1 MYGTDF
7 DFKNFKC
14 LCSFISH
21 DLFTRIPITV
31 VVEIQEA
38 EYFAP
43 PPKKK
48 TTTTT
53 TLQKSFMVTCHNW
66 LFTLWQDKE
75 FSLKYVFVNNS
86 HDF

>member
-7 DFKNFKC
+7 DLKNFKC

-43 PPKKK
+43 PPQKK
-48 TTTTT
+48 
-53 TLQKSFMVTCHNW
+53 
-66 LFTLWQDKE
+66 
-75 FSLKYVFVNNS
+75 NNNNTS
-86 HDF
+86 EVIYGDMS